1 MIGKGDVI
9 DIINVVDRMETLINT
24 SKVMPVTG
32 SLLIDKKKMMELVDQ
47 LRLGIPQEVKAAEE
61 VLAQKDQIMSIA
73 MSDARKAKSK
83 AEDEFRERLGQSELR
98 RKSEEILVEA
108 EQRAAKILEQ
118 AEAQSLVRHTE
129 ADTYA
134 LRSLRGLEREL
145 SSISGSVRKGID
157 MLAGNPLTSSVSA
170 IPMSVGSGSGNGA
183 LAD

>member
-1 MIGKGDVI
+1 MIGKGDII

-32 SLLIDKKKMMELVDQ
+32 SLLIDKKKIMELVDQ

-61 VLAQKDQIMSIA
+61 VLSQKDQIMSIA
-73 MSDARKAKSK
+73 MADARKAKSK

-98 RKSEEILVEA
+98 RKSEEVLLDA
-108 EQRAAKILEQ
+108 EQRAAKILDQ

-134 LRSLRGLEREL
+134 LRSLRSLEREL

-157 MLAGNPLTSSVSA
+157 MLASNTLANTVSA
-170 IPMSVGSGSGNGA
+170 APPSVGSGAGNGNRA
-183 LAD
+183 

>member
-1 MIGKGDVI
+1 MIGKGDII

-32 SLLIDKKKMMELVDQ
+32 SLLIDKKKIMELVDQ

-61 VLAQKDQIMSIA
+61 VLSQKDQIMSIA
-73 MSDARKAKSK
+73 MSDARKAK

-98 RKSEEILVEA
+98 RKSEEILQEA

-134 LRSLRGLEREL
+134 LRSLRSLEREL
-145 SSISGSVRKGID
+145 TSISGSVRKGID
-157 MLAGNPLTSSVSA
+157 MLASNTLATSVTA
-170 IPMSVGSGSGNGA
+170 TPAPVGSGNGHNA
-183 LAD
+183 K